1 MNRLTGTL
9 AIFLLTVVLMLP
21 AVSGAAKKEMI
32 IGGKN
37 FTEQYILPELA
48 KILLEEE
55 GFDVELKTGVGT
67 SIARQSLETGQIDM
81 YFEYTGTAYT
91 VFYQGEDT
99 AVMTDPQKVYRWVK
113 ERDAAKGLIW
123 LDPVSFNNTYT
134 IMMRKAEADDL
145 GIVSISDFGR
155 YVQQNPDA
163 ITFAL
168 EAEFWERPD
177 GFRELMKVYDFS
189 MPVKG
194 IKRMDMG
201 LTYLALKN
209 QQVSAAMGFAT
220 DGRIAAFDLINL
232 EDDKKFFPVYNP
244 AVVIREE
251 VLEEY
256 PEIADILKPLAEN
269 LDTAS
274 MQALNAR
281 VDVEHKDVSQVAQDW
296 LKEQGLI

>member
-1 MNRLTGTL
+1 MNRFTVALTTL
-9 AIFLLTVVLMLP
+9 CLTLLLMLP
-21 AVSGAAKKEMI
+21 AVSGAEDRELT

-48 KILLEEE
+48 KILLEKEV
-55 GFDVELKTGVGT
+55 FDVELKTGVGT

-99 AVMTDPQKVYRWVK
+99 AVMTDPRKVYAWVK
-113 ERDAAKGLIW
+113 EQDAAKGLIW

-134 IMMRKAEADDL
+134 IMMRSQEADDL
-145 GIVSISDFGR
+145 GIASITDFGR
-155 YVQQNPDA
+155 YVQKNPDA

-177 GFRELMKVYDFS
+177 GFRELMKVYDFT

-220 DGRIAAFDLINL
+220 DGRIAAFDLVNL

-244 AVVIREE
+244 AMVVREE
-251 VLEEY
+251 ILDKY

-281 VDVEHKDVSQVAQDW
+281 VDVEHKDVSQVAEEW